1 MTELRSWFR
10 GRLRAMLD
18 RGGRGASLPTKSKK
32 KSARRRGKPLRKRRR
47 DKPDEAEL
55 ALAAFAHEIR
65 TSLTG
70 ILALG
75 ELLVTSGLA
84 EREARWAAGVKS
96 TAEHLSALI
105 NLTID
110 SVRAEAEGLTLY
122 REPFRLRHLA
132 ETLAASLAARAE
144 AKGLRSKAVI
154 PATFPSHAVGDAVRL
169 RAAVE
174 NMIDNAVKFTDS
186 GRVML
191 EVAAKPQPRGR
202 LLVSFTVSDSGVGL
216 KPVEIKRL
224 FRPFAQGNEHI
235 ARRYGGA
242 GLGLVSVRRVA
253 RAMGGDLKVT
263 SAAAKGSRF
272 ILTAIVEKAQ
282 AAAEQSAGR
291 GLPLGGLDG
300 KALNI
305 LCAEDN
311 PYGRVVLNTILGE
324 LGHRA
329 DFVGSSEAA
338 VQAVAA
344 GSYDLVL
351 MDVVLAG
358 TNGIEATRSIRA
370 LPAPH
375 GRVPIIGIS
384 GRTTPDDEA
393 SGRAAGMDGYVTK
406 PVSPRMLAAVI
417 AGVAAK

>member
-1 MTELRSWFR
+1 
-10 GRLRAMLD
+10 
-18 RGGRGASLPTKSKK
+18 
-32 KSARRRGKPLRKRRR
+32 
-47 DKPDEAEL
+47 
-55 ALAAFAHEIR
+55 
-65 TSLTG
+65 
-70 ILALG
+70 LG
-75 ELLVTSGLA
+75 ELLVTSELG
-84 EREARWAAGVKS
+84 EREARWAASVKS
-96 TAEHLSALI
+96 TAEHLAALI

-110 SVRAEAEGLTLY
+110 SVRAAAEGLVLR
-122 REPFRLRHLA
+122 REPFRLRRLA

-154 PATFPSHAVGDAVRL
+154 SAKLPDYAAGDAVRL

-174 NMIDNAVKFTDS
+174 NLIDNAVKFTES
-186 GRVML
+186 GSVML
-191 EVAAKPQPRGR
+191 EVAAKPQTHGR
-202 LLVSFTVSDSGVGL
+202 IRVVFTISDSGIGL

-224 FRPFAQGNEHI
+224 FRPFAQGSERI

-242 GLGLVSVRRVA
+242 GLGLVFVQRVA

-263 SAAAKGSRF
+263 SSAGKGSRF
-272 ILTAIVEKAQ
+272 VLTAMVEKS
-282 AAAEQSAGR
+282 AASAEQSP
-291 GLPLGGLDG
+291 GLGMPLDGVNG
-300 KALNI
+300 KALKI

-338 VQAVAA
+338 VQAVAG

-351 MDVVLAG
+351 MDVMLAE

-370 LPAPH
+370 LPAPR

-384 GRTTPDDEA
+384 GRSTPGDEA
-393 SGRAAGMDGYVTK
+393 KGRAAGMDGYVTK
-406 PVSPRMLAAVI
+406 PVSPRMLAMAI
-417 AGVAAK
+417 ADVAAK

>member
-1 MTELRSWFR
+1 
-10 GRLRAMLD
+10 
-18 RGGRGASLPTKSKK
+18 LPTKSKK
-32 KSARRRGKPLRKRRR
+32 TSAKARAKPARKRRLS
-47 DKPDEAEL
+47 KPNEAEL

-75 ELLVTSGLA
+75 ELLSTSGLG
-84 EREARWAAGVKS
+84 EREARWAASVKS
-96 TAEHLSALI
+96 TAEHLAALI
-105 NLTID
+105 DLTID
-110 SVRAEAEGLTLY
+110 SVRAESKGLTLR
-122 REPFRLRHLA
+122 REPFRLRRLA
-132 ETLAASLAARAE
+132 ETLGASLAARAE

-154 PATFPSHAVGDAVRL
+154 PASLPNYAAGDAVRL

-174 NMIDNAVKFTDS
+174 NMIDNAVKFTDGGS
-186 GRVML
+186 VTL
-191 EVAAKPQPRGR
+191 QVAAKPQARGR
-202 LLVSFTVSDSGVGL
+202 ILLVFTVSDSGIGL
-216 KPVEIKRL
+216 KPGELKRL
-224 FRPFAQGNEHI
+224 FRPFAQGSERI

-242 GLGLVSVRRVA
+242 GLGLVFVQRVA
-253 RAMGGDLKVT
+253 RAMGGDLKVGR
-263 SAAAKGSRF
+263 AAGKGSRF
-272 ILTAIVEKAQ
+272 VLTAMVEKSA
-282 AAAEQSAGR
+282 AAAEQSF
-291 GLPLGGLDG
+291 GLGAALDG
-300 KALNI
+300 FNGKVLKI

-338 VQAVAA
+338 VQAVAD

-351 MDVVLAG
+351 MDVMLAG

-370 LPAPH
+370 LPAPR

-384 GRTTPDDEA
+384 GRTTSGDEA
-393 SGRAAGMDGYVTK
+393 KGRAAGMNGYVTK

-417 AGVAAK
+417 AEVAAK